1 MRDTLNSK
9 FVRTIPV
16 KTDKFPFAPATML
29 APMEGI
35 TNHPVRTAIS
45 ALGGLGVVC
54 TEFVRVSVA
63 ELKSREIRSV
73 MRPTEGVPLSVQIM
87 GNKPD
92 LMADTARKFSEAGA
106 DVVDINLGC
115 PTARAVKGNVGSAM
129 LKDPDL
135 LYEVL
140 CAMRKNISGLQSA
153 KIRAGFDNA
162 DHTLLIAEAVEAAGV
177 DFIVVH
183 PRRRSDFY
191 EGVADWRIIGMIKE
205 RLKIP
210 VVGNGDVWYPTDAER
225 MYKECGCDAVM
236 IGRGALRNPWI
247 FNMLQDKSDWQPSA
261 EEVFNY
267 VDNFMNDHLEEFE
280 GHEMGVVK
288 RAKENWRYLCQLFE
302 DGNTVGREILRQ
314 QTYSDFRSALMNY
327 LESKKPEEFDF
338 HGHLKLKNSGSGL
351 AAEE

>member
-1 MRDTLNSK
+1 MDKKYTRELP
-9 FVRTIPV
+9 I
-16 KTDKFPFAPATML
+16 KTTTFPYQPATML

-45 ALGGLGVVC
+45 GIGGVGVVC

-63 ELKSREIRSV
+63 ELKPKEIRSV

-87 GNKPD
+87 GNKPK

-106 DVVDINLGC
+106 DIVDINLGC

-135 LYEVL
+135 LFDVL
-140 CAMRKNISGLQSA
+140 SAMRKNISGLQSA

-183 PRRRSDFY
+183 PRRRNDFY

-210 VVGNGDVWYPTDAER
+210 VVGNGDIWYPSDAAR

-247 FNMLQDKSDWQPSA
+247 FKQLEDDSDWQPSP

-267 VDNFMNDHLEEFE
+267 IDNFMNDHLNEFE
-280 GHEMGVVK
+280 GHEGGVIK
-288 RAKENWRYLCQLFE
+288 RAKENWRYLCQLFV

-314 QTYSDFRSALMNY
+314 QSYSDFRNALQSF
-327 LESKKPEEFDF
+327 LESKTKEDFDF
-338 HGHLKLKNSGSGL
+338 FGHLELKKSGSGI
-351 AAEE
+351 